1 MEFPPLTPEQR
12 AKIAV
17 QEMRKRPM
25 EIVGQAF
32 FLQLFDQAINKNL
45 MASPIKVQ
53 IGLVHGRENYTAH
66 ADIKFIKQ

>member
-1 MEFPPLTPEQR
+1 MFLPPLTPEQR

-53 IGLVHGRENYTAH
+53 IGLVHGIENYTAH
-66 ADIKFIKQ
+66 ADIKIKKK